1 MPKNKKNFLKNNWSL
16 ILVLIYFIAPDLIP
30 GFLDD
35 AVLILVERIV
45 HSYMNNRES
54 KKQENTR
61 TK

>member
-1 MPKNKKNFLKNNWSL
+1 MPKNTKSFLKNNWSL

-35 AVLILVERIV
+35 AALILVERIV

-54 KKQENTR
+54 KKHKNKI